1 MRESL
6 DKVKFILENLLETQR
21 RQKEYANMKV
31 KDLMFMEG
39 EKVLIKV
46 SPINGV
52 VRFGKRGKISPR
64 YIGLF
69 KIIKR
74 VGEVIYE
81 LSSPPG
87 L

>member
-69 KIIKR
+69 KIIKH